1 MATMF
6 KPAAIL
12 KIYLFKQIQLF
23 EYIYGRKKTML
34 KMAANN
40 DATLPCQGTKCRHWI
55 KYVIKVFN
63 IWLLHK
69 LNNMTNKPKQVL
81 C

>member
-1 MATMF
+1 MF

-23 EYIYGRKKTML
+23 EYIYGRKKTMV

-69 LNNMTNKPKQVL
+69 LNNKTNKPKQVL